1 MRVLAYCKPP
11 TQIEIYQNDHSDSAT
26 AHDHRLDSAAVS
38 PVGYARHPAG
48 NRRKAEA
55 GTQGP
60 PRPHRPMW
68 PDIPPSVSTLAR
80 CAEAGAAPL
89 WWIAHSFQQWPLAP
103 MEPVRHARGIALGPG
118 QRPQCHRVARTQ
130 DVSRD
135 HPVKFGP
142 LVGPRTIARV
152 PAPRCAREPSQSS
165 DSPESHPSALPGDS
179 TAPPMPRSSGACP
192 EAGRSGSARLPCTKH
207 AAA

>member
-1 MRVLAYCKPP
+1 MTTGSIQQPFRL
-11 TQIEIYQNDHSDSAT
+11 SAT
-26 AHDHRLDSAAVS
+26 
-38 PVGYARHPAG
+38 
-48 NRRKAEA
+48 
-55 GTQGP
+55 QG
-60 PRPHRPMW
+60 
-68 PDIPPSVSTLAR
+68 IQQA
-80 CAEAGAAPL
+80 AGARPRQ
-89 WWIAHSFQQWPLAP
+89 AHTAPLAP
-103 MEPVRHARGIALGPG
+103 TVPCGRTFPLRSRPWHAARKPAQRHYGGLCALSNNGHWRRWSLCALRVVLPLVRASGHNVTGWPV
-118 QRPQCHRVARTQ
+118 TQ

-165 DSPESHPSALPGDS
+165 DSPESHPSALPGNS

-192 EAGRSGSARLPCTKH
+192 EAGRSGSARLPCTEH